1 VAKYTPIVKEKD
13 AALAFFF
20 LLLYAIFILIRPHE
34 FSPSTEQMIIIKV
47 LAILT
52 IVLTLFTLRPITL
65 LPQHYLVFSLIPIIM
80 ISAIFNGWFSG
91 GLYQANI
98 MIVSAAIPFF
108 LFSNCITNINRQ
120 HIMMYVCLAAALIM
134 VYNGHLQYS
143 SYNGEYGTGIGNS
156 QSVGSVRRQEIRI
169 TYFGFF
175 SDPNDLGMFLVM
187 NFPIAAYFYATGN
200 FIKKIIMLGVIACLL
215 YGVYMTGS
223 RGTLL
228 GVVGTVSVYYLIT
241 KAGSKLILFTIIM
254 APLVA
259 TLLAS
264 FGGMSSSESSAN
276 GRLDAWY
283 VGIHMLMTHP
293 LFGIGMGNF
302 IEEHNL
308 VAHNS
313 YIHIAAEL
321 GIAGYSIWGGV
332 LIVSMLSGF
341 LLIKKHPTLEGDE
354 YSVKTKTDYLNELRI
369 NKMLFFSMVGFMI
382 TAFFLSRSYSLLLF
396 VFLGLQTASFIRVF
410 KIQPALKSLFS
421 AKMIYKCMWYSW
433 LIIFTVFI
441 AMKVGL

>member
-1 VAKYTPIVKEKD
+1 MPRYTPQVKEKD

-20 LLLYAIFILIRPHE
+20 LFLYAIFILIRPHE
-34 FSPSTEQMIIIKV
+34 FSVSTEQMIIIKV

-52 IVLTLFTLRPITL
+52 ILLTVATLRPITL
-65 LPQHYLVFSLIPIIM
+65 LPQHYLIFALIPIIVV
-80 ISAIFNGWFSG
+80 SATLNGWFSG
-91 GLYQANI
+91 GLYQANL

-120 HIMMYVCLAAALIM
+120 HIIMYVCLAAALIM

-143 SYNGEYGTGIGNS
+143 SYNGEYGTGIGS
-156 QSVGSVRRQEIRI
+156 SRSVGSVARQEIRI

-175 SDPNDLGMFLVM
+175 GDPNDLGMFLVM
-187 NFPIAAYFYATGN
+187 NFPIAAYFFTTGN
-200 FIKKIIMLGVIACLL
+200 FFKKLIMLGIMSALL

-228 GVVGTVSVYYLIT
+228 GVVGVVGVYYLIT
-241 KAGSKLILFTIIM
+241 KAGSKLILFAMIA

-264 FGGMSSSESSAN
+264 FGGVSSSESSAN

-283 VGIHMLMTHP
+283 VGIHMLLGHP
-293 LFGIGMGNF
+293 ILGIGMGNF

-321 GIAGYSIWGGV
+321 GIVGYSIWGGV
-332 LIVSMLSGF
+332 LIVTMLSSF
-341 LLIKKHPTLEGDE
+341 LLMKQFATLEGDE
-354 YSVKTKTDYLNELRI
+354 FSDDVKKKYIDEIRI
-369 NKMLFFSMVGFMI
+369 NKTLFFSMVGFMI

-396 VFLGLQTASFIRVF
+396 VFLGLQTASFIRIF
-410 KIQPALKSLFS
+410 KIQPTLKSLFS
-421 AKMIYKCMWYSW
+421 AQKIYKCMWYSW